1 MPFGLEGVRY
11 PHVNVAGACARV
23 EERLPPFPVDDC
35 PQQNPRHAKS
45 PENRECVLGD
55 FLGEFGFRFSPSF
68 PFRPGQ
74 RRTGKNKNPP
84 TIRVKGFGIGRSGG
98 I

>member
-23 EERLPPFPVDDC
+23 EERLPPFPADDC
-35 PQQNPRHAKS
+35 PRRNPRYAKT
-45 PENRECVLGD
+45 PENRKCFLGD
-55 FLGEFGFRFSPSF
+55 FLGELGFRFSPFF
-68 PFRPGQ
+68 PFRTGQ
-74 RRTGKNKNPP
+74 RRTKEKEKSP
-84 TIRVKGFGIGRSGG
+84 IFRIWGFGIGRSGG